1 MFSKLAIPFLPNN
14 PPRWPEVVD
23 AVRNLVEVWA
33 NNAQPHERM
42 GEWINRIGWPKFF
55 RLTGIPF
62 EKVHIDDFKHAGLTF
77 KRSAHLTY

>member
-1 MFSKLAIPFLPNN
+1 
-14 PPRWPEVVD
+14 
-23 AVRNLVEVWA
+23 
-33 NNAQPHERM
+33 M

-62 EKVHIDDFKHAGLTF
+62 QKEHIDDFKHAGLTF